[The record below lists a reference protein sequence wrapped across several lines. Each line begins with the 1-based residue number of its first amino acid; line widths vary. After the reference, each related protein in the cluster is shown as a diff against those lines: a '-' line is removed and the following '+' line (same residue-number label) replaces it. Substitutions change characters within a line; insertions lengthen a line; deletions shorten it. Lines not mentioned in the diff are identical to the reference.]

1 MKLKEHVTKCM
12 RHNEL
17 QKANK
22 KGKQTEGSEKKTF
35 IQQCETLEYKTLTIY
50 FRLMLFK
57 NF

>member
-1 MKLKEHVTKCM
+1 MYEAQWVS
-12 RHNEL
+12 
-17 QKANK
+17 KANE

-50 FRLMLFK
+50 FRSMFFK